1 MKAVLFIE
9 TKEGSPIGASRELFT
24 AAETLGAEAAGVWV
38 ENNSGLLDEDVVTET
53 IAKKAGECGADLV
66 LLAATTLGKLTAPR
80 IAVRLGG
87 GSVNDAIAVKAE
99 DGAVIVTRPV
109 FGGTAQENLK
119 IAAMPAVISIRGGS
133 FPAPETI
140 PEIEKLEGTADVK
153 TKILDKIE
161 EGGEDV
167 NIEDASVVVSGGRGM
182 GTEEDFQL
190 CAQLADVLGGVVGA
204 TRPVIESGWI
214 SRTHQVGQSGKIVTP
229 DLYIAAGIS
238 GATQHLSGMTGS
250 KYIIAINKDE
260 DAAIFSVADI
270 GIVGDAKAI
279 LPLMIEEVKKRKA

>member
-1 MKAVLFIE
+1 M
-9 TKEGSPIGASRELFT
+9 
-24 AAETLGAEAAGVWV
+24 
-38 ENNSGLLDEDVVTET
+38 
-53 IAKKAGECGADLV
+53 
-66 LLAATTLGKLTAPR
+66 
-80 IAVRLGG
+80 
-87 GSVNDAIAVKAE
+87 
-99 DGAVIVTRPV
+99 IVTRPV
-109 FGGTAQENLK
+109 FGGTAHENLK

-279 LPLMIEEVKKRKA
+279 LPLMIEEVKKRKPDTGIVALSWKCNIFGEGMVLKRYSFSGDIQLKQLENVIYFNCQIIITSQ

>member
-1 MKAVLFIE
+1 MKALLFIE
-9 TKEGSPIGASRELFT
+9 TKEGSPIGASRELFS
-24 AAETLGAEAAGVWV
+24 AAEALGAEAVGVCV

-53 IAKKAGECGADLV
+53 ITKKAGECGADVV

-80 IAVRLGG
+80 IAARLGG
-87 GSVNDAIAVKAE
+87 GSVNDALVIKAE

-109 FGGTAQENLK
+109 FGGTAQENVK
-119 IAAMPAVISIRGGS
+119 IVASPAVISIRGGS
-133 FPAPETI
+133 YPAPEEI
-140 PEIEKLEGTADVK
+140 PEVEKLEGTADVR
-153 TKILDKIE
+153 TKILEKIE

-190 CAQLADVLGGVVGA
+190 CAQLADALGGVVGA

-260 DAAIFSVADI
+260 DAPIFSVADI

>member
-1 MKAVLFIE
+1 MKALLFIE

-270 GIVGDAKAI
+270 GIVGDAKVI

>member
-1 MKAVLFIE
+1 MKALLFIE

-182 GTEEDFQL
+182 GTEDDFQ
-190 CAQLADVLGGVVGA
+190 
-204 TRPVIESGWI
+204 
-214 SRTHQVGQSGKIVTP
+214 
-229 DLYIAAGIS
+229 
-238 GATQHLSGMTGS
+238 
-250 KYIIAINKDE
+250 
-260 DAAIFSVADI
+260 
-270 GIVGDAKAI
+270 
-279 LPLMIEEVKKRKA
+279 